1 MKTVEEA
8 TLLRVYLGQHDRYGS
23 HPLYEAIMKEARRRG
38 LAGATVLRGVAGF
51 GADSRMHAEK
61 LLTLSEDLPLVV
73 EIVDREESIEA
84 FLPFLDEVVS
94 EGLVTMESVRTVRYR
109 PGKES
114 EKERGGPR

>member
-8 TLLRVYLGQHDRYGS
+8 TLLRVYLGQHDRHGS
-23 HPLYEAIMKEARRRG
+23 HPLYEAILQEARSRR

-73 EIVDREESIEA
+73 EIVDREEKIDE

-94 EGLVTMESVRTVRYR
+94 EGLVTMEKVRTVKYR
-109 PGKES
+109 PEGGQEQRKED
-114 EKERGGPR
+114 P